1 MGCHGWGGARRG
13 AHLAGVVPLGDVI
26 DAVEESL
33 RLDRLGPEPGLAKGL
48 GLLRDG
54 GKGRG
59 DPVNT
64 FRAKKRPGKNPTYD
78 TMRDLTLSRRL
89 MVERV

>member
-1 MGCHGWGGARRG
+1 MGCHGWGGVRRG

-54 GKGRG
+54 RKGRG

-64 FRAKKRPGKNPTYD
+64 FRAKKRPGKNPT
-78 TMRDLTLSRRL
+78 TRCEISP
-89 MVERV
+89 